1 LASPSASATA
11 FGPCNNASDMR
22 RTTLVA
28 LVLAGGRVVAA
39 LSPPS
44 PSLPPPV
51 PDALSTS
58 AALLNSSAS
67 AFLAELVSFTTL
79 FAAAQATTNLTAT
92 SNSVPSLSLLPQL
105 LGVVAANATSVAAYL
120 DAALPGAP
128 PAPLPSASPTPDPV
142 HSPAHKVLATELGV
156 GLCLGPVV
164 LVIAGMLIVR
174 ARRSL
179 TLPALWTG
187 EEQPGNQQKMPTDH
201 YQP

>member
-1 LASPSASATA
+1 
-11 FGPCNNASDMR
+11 
-22 RTTLVA
+22 
-28 LVLAGGRVVAA
+28 
-39 LSPPS
+39 
-44 PSLPPPV
+44 V

-179 TLPALWTG
+179 TLPAMWTG